1 MNAFIFALVVSA
13 TVTVCLLVIKHA
25 ENNEPN
31 SSFGTKIFI
40 ITFLIV
46 FVCHSYL
53 TSSDNTLI
61 QDIDIGEPPF

>member
-13 TVTVCLLVIKHA
+13 TITVCLLVIKNTD
-25 ENNEPN
+25 NNEPN
-31 SSFGTKIFI
+31 SSYGTKIFI

-53 TSSDNTLI
+53 MGSDNKLI